1 MLQSDKYF
9 TGKKYDMSWE
19 VQSVKIMILWRMNK
33 IRDKYFVGKKV
44 KEGVC
49 LMNCTRKQYCF
60 K

>member
-44 KEGVC
+44 KRRC
-49 LMNCTRKQYCF
+49 LSNELYKETILL
-60 K
+60 